1 MLNFF
6 LRPLRILAQILAGND
21 SPRQT
26 AWGLALGMM
35 VGLLPKGNLLAIG
48 LGMLVC
54 ALSVNRAAAI
64 LALGLFSYLGAELDD
79 FAHRLGSLVL
89 TWPAA
94 RDAFKWLYDQPLG
107 PWLGFNN
114 TIVMGQLLIG
124 LYCFYPTYLF
134 GRLVAT
140 RIQPRIHHWLMRRR
154 IIRWLR
160 GAEVGAQWGFG
171 G

>member
-6 LRPLRILAQILAGND
+6 LRPLRLLAQILAGND
-21 SPRQT
+21 TPRQT

-54 ALSVNRAAAI
+54 ALSINRAAAI
-64 LALGLFSYLGAELDD
+64 LALGLFSYVGWALDD

-94 RDAFKWLYDQPLG
+94 RDSLTWLYDQPLG

-114 TIVMGQLLIG
+114 TIVMGQLLLG
-124 LYCFYPTYLF
+124 LYFFYPAYQL
-134 GRLVAT
+134 GHLVAT
-140 RIQPRIHHWLMRRR
+140 RVQPRIHDWLMRRKAL
-154 IIRWLR
+154 RWLR
-160 GAEVGAQWGFG
+160 GAEVGTQWGLG